1 MVGMAD
7 MENPITEIPED
18 TCWGYLASQEVGRL
32 ATAKDGQPEIFPVN
46 YHVDGQSIVFRTASG
61 SKLQELTEN
70 ALVAFEV
77 DGWNDDGGWSI
88 LIKGDAAEITDE
100 TELAL
105 ADKMPLRPW
114 VPTIKRHYV
123 RVTPTQLSGRAFYF
137 GPEPTN

>member
-1 MVGMAD
+1 MAD
-7 MENPITEIPED
+7 MENPMTEIQED

-61 SKLQELTEN
+61 SKLKELTEN
-70 ALVAFEV
+70 AHVAFEV
-77 DGWNDDGGWSI
+77 DGWTVDGGWSI

-100 TELAL
+100 DELAM

-123 RVTPTQLSGRAFYF
+123 RVTPSQLSGRSFYF